1 MKYIKTEAGQL
12 AFKQRSAQITPRQR
26 SVFILFDGAKTVEQV
41 LAATAG
47 LGADMSDVEAL
58 AGHGFLAPAP
68 AQAPSAAPGAKAPE
82 RPAAE
87 PAAPSQGAAQGVDRF
102 IQAKIM
108 ATQLSASIGL
118 RGFMLNMLIEEA
130 ENLRDIEQLLPKLR
144 SAVGAKACEPLEAWL
159 KSA

>member
-1 MKYIKTEAGQL
+1 MKYTKTEAGQL
-12 AFKQRSAQITPRQR
+12 AFKQRSPSITARQR
-26 SVFILFDGAKTVEQV
+26 SLFILFDGNKTVDQV

-47 LGADMSDVEAL
+47 MGATPADVEAL
-58 AGHGFLAPAP
+58 VDQGFLAAVKEAVASVVKPP
-68 AQAPSAAPGAKAPE
+68 APSAPATPEGPAASAPAPE
-82 RPAAE
+82 
-87 PAAPSQGAAQGVDRF
+87 RF

-144 SAVGAKACEPLEAWL
+144 TAVGAKACEPLEALL